1 MTATTSDVSRARRD
15 FANRIAAIARLKS
28 PDLVEALAHVPR
40 EDFVGPGPW
49 KIMRPP
55 FMGGY
60 VETPDADPIHLYD
73 TVAVALDASRHL
85 NNGEPSG
92 LLEWLD
98 ALDIGRGIRFLHIGC
113 GIGYYTAIVA
123 HAASSD
129 GVILALEAD
138 PGLAGRARQNLAA
151 YGNVTVR
158 CATGANPTD
167 GCFDAIFVNA
177 GATEILPSWLDQLCD
192 RGRLLVPLTTARHGV
207 GNGQIG
213 LGQVLRVEQRGESYD
228 AGFISPVGIFH
239 CIGARTEHGEEKLRA
254 AFQRGELSALRSL
267 RRDGHDEGPS
277 CWLHGASFCLSRIDL
292 I

>member
-1 MTATTSDVSRARRD
+1 VTATTTELSRARRD

-28 PDLVEALAHVPR
+28 PDLAAALAYVPR

-55 FMGGY
+55 FTGGY

-92 LLEWLD
+92 LVGWLD
-98 ALDIGRGIRFLHIGC
+98 ALDIGRGSRFLHIGC
-113 GIGYYTAIVA
+113 GVGYYTAIVA

-129 GVILALEAD
+129 GVVLALEAD
-138 PGLAGRARQNLAA
+138 PELAGRARQNLAA

-167 GCFDAIFVNA
+167 GCSDATFVNA

-192 RGRLLVPLTTARHGV
+192 RGRLLLPLTTATSVYEV

-213 LGQVLRVEQRGESYD
+213 PGHVLRVERRGKSYD
-228 AGFISPVGIFH
+228 ARFISPVGNLGI
-239 CIGARTEHGEEKLRA
+239 RA
-254 AFQRGELSALRSL
+254 SSRHRVSSETVESC
-267 RRDGHDEGPS
+267 RRDWTAPKS
-277 CWLHGASFCLSRIDL
+277 SF
-292 I
+292 

>member
-1 MTATTSDVSRARRD
+1 MTATTTDESRARRE

-28 PDLVEALAHVPR
+28 PDLVKALALVPR

-92 LLEWLD
+92 LLGWLD

-113 GIGYYTAIVA
+113 GVGYYTAIVA

-129 GVILALEAD
+129 GVVLALEAD
-138 PGLAGRARQNLAA
+138 PELAGRARQNLAA

-158 CATGANPTD
+158 CATSANPTD

-177 GATEILPSWLDQLCD
+177 GATEIMLVLFT
-192 RGRLLVPLTTARHGV
+192 LLALWQMAAGV
-207 GNGQIG
+207 GLYWASPVSLASRGALSCAARWPGIDEP
-213 LGQVLRVEQRGESYD
+213 LGRVE
-228 AGFISPVGIFH
+228 
-239 CIGARTEHGEEKLRA
+239 K
-254 AFQRGELSALRSL
+254 
-267 RRDGHDEGPS
+267 RD
-277 CWLHGASFCLSRIDL
+277 
-292 I
+292 